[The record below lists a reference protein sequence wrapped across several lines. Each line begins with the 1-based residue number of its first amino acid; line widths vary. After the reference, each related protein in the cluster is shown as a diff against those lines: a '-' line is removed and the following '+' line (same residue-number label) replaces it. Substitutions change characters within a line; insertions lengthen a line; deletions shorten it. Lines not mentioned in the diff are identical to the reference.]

1 MKKYYYLLIL
11 SLTLFFS
18 CQENE
23 EVNPIRFDPLDSE
36 TSDSLSLHITLGNPS
51 NAITNVS
58 QNTNYLLEKN
68 EFVMSYNE
76 ERGTAN
82 WVAWHL
88 DTTWIGSSG
97 RQDDFREDTSL
108 PSSWYRVDD
117 DDYRGSG
124 FDRGHLCPSGDR
136 TVSADI
142 NSATFVMSN
151 MIPQA
156 PENNRD
162 TWRFLEEF
170 SRDLVHEG
178 NELYII
184 AGVEGIGGG
193 GSNGG
198 TDFTIANGNV
208 TVPAFVWKVIVVLPV
223 GENDV
228 SRVTANTRVI
238 AVRMPNNQ
246 SISNDWGRYRVSVD
260 ELEEALSYDFLSE
273 VPENI
278 QAIIE
283 ARTDTGPTDL

>member
-1 MKKYYYLLIL
+1 MKKAPLLLL
-11 SLTLFFS
+11 STIIFFFS

-23 EVNPIRFDPLDSE
+23 EINPIQSALLSSE
-36 TSDSLSLHITLGNPS
+36 DSLKVHLTLGNPS
-51 NAITNVS
+51 NANTEVS
-58 QNTNYLLEKN
+58 QNTNYLLEKA

-108 PSSWYRVDD
+108 PSSWYQVDD

-170 SRDLVHEG
+170 SRDLVNEG
-178 NELYII
+178 NELYIF

-198 TDFTIANGNV
+198 TTTTIANGNV

-223 GENDV
+223 GEDDV

-246 SISNDWGRYRVSVD
+246 SISNDWGKYRVSVD
-260 ELEEALSYDFLSE
+260 ELEDALNYDFLSE
-273 VPENI
+273 IPENI
-278 QAIIE
+278 QAILE
-283 ARTDTGPTDL
+283 AKTDTGSTDL

>member
-1 MKKYYYLLIL
+1 MKKSLIF
-11 SLTLFFS
+11 TLNIIIFFFS

-23 EVNPIRFDPLDSE
+23 EVNPIQFNPISSE
-36 TSDSLSLHITLGNPS
+36 GDSLDLHLTLGNPS
-51 NAITNVS
+51 NAATNAS
-58 QNTNYLLEKN
+58 FNTNYLLKRN
-68 EFVMSYNE
+68 EFVLSYNE

-88 DTTWIGSSG
+88 DTTWIGNSG
-97 RQDDFREDTSL
+97 RQDDFREDPML
-108 PSSWYRVDD
+108 PSNWYRVDD
-117 DDYRGSG
+117 NDYRGSG

-136 TVSADI
+136 TVSATI

-170 SRDLVHEG
+170 SRDLVNAG

-184 AGVEGIGGG
+184 AGAEGIGGG

-198 TDFTIANGNV
+198 TTTTIANGNV

-228 SRVTANTRVI
+228 NRVTANTRVI

-246 SISNDWGRYRVSVD
+246 SISNDWGQYRVSVD
-260 ELEEALSYDFLSE
+260 ELEQALGYDFLSE

-278 QAIIE
+278 QSIIE
-283 ARTDTGPTDL
+283 GKTDTGVTDL